1 MFNERGQVYMSEQEE
16 GLQGRL
22 VGGSKRDG
30 RRKYDE
36 SAKRELI
43 QECLKPGV
51 SIERTAMDHGINPN
65 LVRTWISQY
74 QREQGRVGVAGLASE
89 PVGQAQTEIAAV
101 APSDEPAFVQLE
113 TPFTAAGTSQISR
126 DVPVERCIAK
136 RRSSRGWPGSR
147 GGAGADSPDAR
158 EAAVFRFDEGLKV
171 YLYRGPVD
179 FRAGITGL
187 SILVEQAMRLN
198 PMVSALFVFGNR
210 RRDRIKI
217 LGWDGN
223 GFWLLLKR
231 LEADRFT
238 WPSASRISL

>member
-89 PVGQAQTEIAAV
+89 PVGQAQTEIA
-101 APSDEPAFVQLE
+101 
-113 TPFTAAGTSQISR
+113 AAGTSQISR